1 MPDED
6 ARYLK
11 RRARVLRDDAG
22 LARPRADGC
31 QSGRSSDVPPTGAV
45 VSTMGMSNSFVS
57 LARAP
62 TAFPHPRDV
71 VRLQRLDDARLEVG
85 EGGRVADGSGGPF
98 ERRPAPR
105 PTVTELC
112 SHSFAGLSTADCA
125 PTTPGLTLAFDET
138 RGNL

>member
-45 VSTMGMSNSFVS
+45 VSTMVMSNSFVS
-57 LARAP
+57 LATGP
-62 TAFPHPRDV
+62 TAFRIRATSY
-71 VRLQRLDDARLEVG
+71 RLQRLDDARLEVG
-85 EGGRVADGSGGPF
+85 DHSGERRVADGLAVLSS
-98 ERRPAPR
+98 EDRR
-105 PTVTELC
+105 L
-112 SHSFAGLSTADCA
+112 GLQ
-125 PTTPGLTLAFDET
+125 
-138 RGNL
+138 